1 MYAECFLRSR
11 VSPALDKTPK
21 IQRARLLE
29 GFVAPLGGV
38 MLIEAPAGFGK
49 TSLLADWRGR
59 LHAAGWGTAWFTFD
73 ETDSLQT
80 ALQYLFFALREAGL
94 ECSQAEDG
102 DVVLEVQRLLAAI
115 ERTGRQWL
123 LVLDNLTASAAEIAD
138 GLLAP
143 LFRFM
148 PGNLSVALGSDGR
161 LRLPISD
168 LARRGLLRRVSADV
182 LLFDR
187 SDLRT
192 IAGRAATD
200 HQIRVI
206 LRKSGGWPALAQIML
221 ADRLGSASQQGQ
233 DGTATISAFLH
244 DRLLFALDREEQEL
258 LCLLSHLQR
267 FSEPFL
273 DRLTQCSAMKGQLAE
288 FMERR
293 LLCRVP
299 ADEELDLVVHPG
311 FIDLLAS
318 AAIDGNTVRDFQRRA
333 AAAHLKMGQFVHATA
348 IAVAIGDERLIA
360 EIIEACNP
368 LRLWFE
374 LGLGPLRRIVNLLPA
389 DLRWRHPRIGYA
401 CITCWSKT
409 GRLKESSDLFT
420 KIEGELA
427 GKDIGSLP
435 PALRIERA
443 MCRSLLAIYQGTPL
457 TLADVEEL
465 EGFTMEFPDLAPL
478 IMSAAGTMRG
488 YVLQMESAFDAAA
501 DAARKAIVHA
511 EDVQSQYAALF
522 LHCDIGMIAG
532 LKGKVAEA
540 EAAFHEGDRACN
552 AALRED
558 ERLTMIRDAFRLE
571 LHHELSPEDETVLPR
586 LRNICRRLP
595 RLEGWPDVF
604 AAAFRTYSEKLVFT
618 GSDEAALTLID
629 TGIDY
634 ARRED
639 VRSLAY
645 ILGYHRALLL
655 VLMGKHEE
663 ASRAVASLA
672 DEGLLAPGFMPWRAY
687 EARVEA
693 MAAIAFRSGNAD
705 ARAMLE
711 EASEWARGHGNLRSE
726 LRFRSFQASMG
737 LGGEAARKAMIA
749 QSGFSRSALL
759 IERMRRSELNGKP
772 HPHGATFE
780 TAGSAFFTPRELAV
794 LERVERGLSDKAIA
808 LELGITPH
816 GVRYHLKRIYAQLGV
831 HTREQASRKAKGAA
845 RSTGPY

>member
-1 MYAECFLRSR
+1 
-11 VSPALDKTPK
+11 LD
-21 IQRARLLE
+21 
-29 GFVAPLGGV
+29 GFVAPAGGV

-49 TSLLADWRGR
+49 TSLLVDWRGR
-59 LHAAGWGTAWFTFD
+59 LHAEDWGTAWFTFD
-73 ETDSLQT
+73 ETDSPQT

-94 ECSQAEDG
+94 ECSPAEDG
-102 DVVLEVQRLLAAI
+102 VIALEVQKLLAAI
-115 ERTGRQWL
+115 ERSGRQWL
-123 LVLDNLTASAAEIAD
+123 LVLDNLTSSAAEIAD

-148 PGNLSVALGSDGR
+148 PGNLSVALASDGR
-161 LRLPISD
+161 LRLPVSD
-168 LARRGLLRRVSADV
+168 LARRGFLRRLSADM

-187 SDLRT
+187 SDLRA
-192 IAGRAATD
+192 IAGRAVTD

-206 LRKSGGWPALAQIML
+206 LRKSGGWPVLAQIMI
-221 ADRLGSASQQGQ
+221 ADRMGSVLQQEQ
-233 DGTATISAFLH
+233 DSGPIGAFLH
-244 DRLLFALDREEQEL
+244 DRLLSALGHEEREL
-258 LCLLSHLQR
+258 LSRLAHLKR

-273 DRLTQCSAMKGQLAE
+273 DQLMHGRATDGLLAE
-288 FMERR
+288 LLERR
-293 LLCRVP
+293 LVCRVP
-299 ADEELDLVVHPG
+299 ADEGLDLVVHPAFVG
-311 FIDLLAS
+311 LLAGAS
-318 AAIDGNTVRDFQRRA
+318 DALTENAVLDFQRKA
-333 AAAHLKMGQFVHATA
+333 AEAHLEMGQFVHATG
-348 IAVAIGDERLIA
+348 IAVAIGDEPLIA

-389 DLRWRHPRIGYA
+389 ELRWRHPRIGYA

-409 GRLKESSDLFT
+409 GQLKESSDLFT
-420 KIEGELA
+420 KIEGELS
-427 GKDIGSLP
+427 GIDIRSLP

-457 TLADVEEL
+457 TMADVEEL

-501 DAARKAIVHA
+501 KAARKAIVHA

-532 LKGKVAEA
+532 LKGRVAEA

-552 AALRED
+552 AALRDD

-571 LHHELSPEDETVLPR
+571 LHHELSPEDETALPR

-639 VRSLAY
+639 VRSLAH
-645 ILGYHRALLL
+645 ILGHHRALLL

-663 ASRAVASLA
+663 ARRALASLA
-672 DEGLLAPGFMPWRAY
+672 AEDLLAPSVMPWRAY

-693 MAAIAFRSGNAD
+693 MAAIAFHSGNAD
-705 ARAMLE
+705 AQAMLE
-711 EASEWARGHGNLRSE
+711 EASEWAREHGNLRSE

-749 QSGFSRSALL
+749 QSGFSRSVLL
-759 IERMRRSELNGKP
+759 IERMRRSGLNGKP
-772 HPHGATFE
+772 HPSGATFE
-780 TAGSAFFTPRELAV
+780 TAGSAFFTPRELSV